1 MRVLLQRAR
10 AARALLDGEEV
21 AAIGR
26 GLVAFVGLGLH
37 DTEAVV
43 ERLARKV
50 AHLRVFDS
58 PSSQFGRSLLDE
70 GAAILTLSQFT
81 LYADTSRG
89 RRPNF
94 SGAAPPELAEGLYRS
109 FGRALEGA
117 GVETVVQGPFQ
128 RRLVVE
134 VTNWGPFTLMLEQD
148 AVSPADASIGSD
160 PSGRQR

>member
-1 MRVLLQRAR
+1 MRVLLQRVR
-10 AARALLDGEEV
+10 AASALLDGEEV

-26 GLVAFVGLGLH
+26 GLVAFVGLGR
-37 DTEAVV
+37 DDNEAVV

-50 AHLRVFDS
+50 ANLRILDS
-58 PSSQFGRSLLDE
+58 PSSQFGRSVLDE

-94 SGAAPPELAEGLYRS
+94 SAAAPPELAESLYRC
-109 FGRALEGA
+109 FGQALERT
-117 GVETVVQGPFQ
+117 GVGGVVQGPFQ

-134 VTNWGPFTLMLEQD
+134 VTNWGPFSLMLEQD
-148 AVSPADASIGSD
+148 LVSPPDESTRPGS
-160 PSGRQR
+160 G

>member
-26 GLVAFVGLGLH
+26 GLVAFVGLGRY

-58 PSSQFGRSLLDE
+58 PSSQFGRSLLEE

-81 LYADTSRG
+81 LYADTSPG
-89 RRPNF
+89 RRPSF
-94 SGAAPPELAEGLYRS
+94 SGAAPPELAGGLYRG
-109 FGRALEGA
+109 FGRALEQA
-117 GVETVVQGPFQ
+117 GVEEVVQGPFQ

-148 AVSPADASIGSD
+148 AVSPVDESTR
-160 PSGRQR
+160 PSPE